1 MQAQTK
7 KTIIF
12 FVNRIDIGG
21 TCVNTIPLA
30 SALQQYYNIVIA
42 YGLHDSEPQAVSL
55 FQQHFSNCTYVPLK
69 YCSKKIQWHQLP
81 KANKEIK
88 QLLIDYKPAIVHTH
102 GSIVGFFVRWITS
115 NNNSIHKV
123 HTYHGHLFFGYFSL
137 FVTKLF
143 IKAEQ
148 FLAAKTNAIVVLSK
162 QQQNDI
168 VQKFS
173 ITALQK
179 TSIIPLGITTNLLNF
194 SHQDS
199 KNFKEQFGIPTNAFV
214 LTLVGRLVAIKNP
227 FLYLNICLTLAKKF
241 PEKIFRFL
249 IVGDGQLQQ
258 KMHQFVQQSNYSHLF
273 IFTSWQ
279 MNMQAVYNATNIVL
293 LTSINEGTPLSLME
307 AQYMGKPVVSAN
319 VGGVEDV
326 VQHNSTGILINNH
339 IAENF
344 VQAIEQLMQNPA
356 QYLQMSEAA
365 KQNAQQQ
372 FSLQQQIQHTHQ
384 LYNRL
389 LA

>member
-1 MQAQTK
+1 
-7 KTIIF
+7 
-12 FVNRIDIGG
+12 
-21 TCVNTIPLA
+21 
-30 SALQQYYNIVIA
+30 
-42 YGLHDSEPQAVSL
+42 
-55 FQQHFSNCTYVPLK
+55 
-69 YCSKKIQWHQLP
+69 
-81 KANKEIK
+81 
-88 QLLIDYKPAIVHTH
+88 
-102 GSIVGFFVRWITS
+102 
-115 NNNSIHKV
+115 
-123 HTYHGHLFFGYFSL
+123 
-137 FVTKLF
+137 
-143 IKAEQ
+143 
-148 FLAAKTNAIVVLSK
+148 VLSK